1 MFDLFTFIIF
11 GILFALFIV
20 INLRLKNKNLELLL
34 KLNEAIVIAE
44 IAQKKFNK
52 DNAVDQEH
60 LLSFLNETRDVAYRY
75 IEDIHK
81 ALFEYK
87 NEIEFDLNNPNDL
100 SIIRFRSAFEK
111 LQKIFPEDVPND

>member
-1 MFDLFTFIIF
+1 MSEFTVFILFVLFF
-11 GILFALFIV
+11 GIFAV
-20 INLRLKNKNLELLL
+20 INLRLRYKNLELLI
-34 KLNEAIVIAE
+34 KLNHAVATVE
-44 IAQKKFNK
+44 ITQKAFNK
-52 DNAVDQEH
+52 DISTEQEH

-75 IEDIHK
+75 IEDVHK

-111 LQKIFPEDVPND
+111 LQKIFPEDIPND